1 MVSQKVLVLLCA
13 ELLQSAFSS
22 TATRRNLTAPDITE
36 LVLELDSETH
46 SLQDKDTSSQSE
58 WWH

>member
-1 MVSQKVLVLLCA
+1 MLSQKLLVLFCA
-13 ELLQSAFSS
+13 ELHQSAFSS

-46 SLQDKDTSSQSE
+46 SLEEEDISSQRE
-58 WWH
+58 W